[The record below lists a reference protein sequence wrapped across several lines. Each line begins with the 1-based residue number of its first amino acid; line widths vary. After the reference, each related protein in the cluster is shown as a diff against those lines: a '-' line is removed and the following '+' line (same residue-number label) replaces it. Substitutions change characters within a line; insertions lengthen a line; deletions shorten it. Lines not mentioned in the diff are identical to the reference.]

1 MYFMISTKD
10 YSVNGYF
17 DNGGSTVDATACNDL
32 HYGQIVERIV
42 RRDHMGISE
51 IARKLNVSRRTL
63 YNWFETKKLSLDVI
77 CQIGF
82 VIDHDFSKE
91 FPDAFANRI
100 NSVNVDS
107 GFERLTGKEQPRD
120 ATYYWMDKYIKLL
133 EKFNEVL
140 SHEGKN

>member
-1 MYFMISTKD
+1 
-10 YSVNGYF
+10 
-17 DNGGSTVDATACNDL
+17 
-32 HYGQIVERIV
+32 
-42 RRDHMGISE
+42 MGISE

-91 FPDAFANRI
+91 FPDAFARKI
-100 NSVNVDS
+100 NSVNADS
-107 GFERLTGKEQPRD
+107 GFERLVGKEQPRD

>member
-1 MYFMISTKD
+1 MYSKMD
-10 YSVNGYF
+10 YPINSYL
-17 DNGGSTVDATACNDL
+17 DNDSCTFGTSECIDL

-63 YNWFETKKLSLDVI
+63 YNWFETKKLNLDII

-82 VIDHDFSKE
+82 VIGHDFSKE
-91 FPDAFANRI
+91 FPEAFAKRI
-100 NSVNVDS
+100 NSVNADRS
-107 GFERLTGKEQPRD
+107 FDALSIKDQPRD

-140 SHEGKN
+140 SHDGKNITV